1 MSLTSYPGAHA
12 SYSASLGR
20 REKGTVLVGVAIH
33 VASIAVPIWMVNP
46 SVIGNEVIRLGVL
59 AFGRIGSAGVALAVI
74 GATRLRVRG

>member
-1 MSLTSYPGAHA
+1 MSWTSYPGAHA

-46 SVIGNEVIRLGVL
+46 SVVGNEVIRLGVL
-59 AFGRIGSAGVALAVI
+59 VIGRIRSVGVALAVI
-74 GATRLRVRG
+74 GTTRLRVRG

>member
-1 MSLTSYPGAHA
+1 MSLTSYPAAHA

-46 SVIGNEVIRLGVL
+46 SVIGNEVIIGALVI
-59 AFGRIGSAGVALAVI
+59 GRIRSADALAVI